1 MYINANSD
9 RFSGMT
15 LNLVQ
20 EGGIGNFLV
29 NSLGNSFSSI
39 WAAITH
45 LHWSRIAVK
54 CKCYQE
60 ECMTNQLK
68 YRRDP

>member
-20 EGGIGNFLV
+20 EGGIGIFWLTV
-29 NSLGNSFSSI
+29 WVTVSLRSEQQ
-39 WAAITH
+39 
-45 LHWSRIAVK
+45 LHASTDL
-54 CKCYQE
+54 E
-60 ECMTNQLK
+60 LQLNANVIK
-68 YRRDP
+68 RNA

>member
-20 EGGIGNFLV
+20 EGGIGIFWLTV
-29 NSLGNSFSSI
+29 WVTVSLRSEQQ
-39 WAAITH
+39 
-45 LHWSRIAVK
+45 LHTSTDLELPLNANVIKRNA
-54 CKCYQE
+54 
-60 ECMTNQLK
+60 
-68 YRRDP
+68 

>member
-20 EGGIGNFLV
+20 EGGIGIFWLTV
-29 NSLGNSFSSI
+29 WVTVSLRSEQQ
-39 WAAITH
+39 
-45 LHWSRIAVK
+45 LHASTDLELPLNANVIKRNA
-54 CKCYQE
+54 
-60 ECMTNQLK
+60 
-68 YRRDP
+68 

>member
-20 EGGIGNFLV
+20 EGGIGIFWLTV
-29 NSLGNSFSSI
+29 WVTVSLQSERQ
-39 WAAITH
+39 
-45 LHWSRIAVK
+45 LHTSTDL
-54 CKCYQE
+54 E
-60 ECMTNQLK
+60 LQLNANVIK
-68 YRRDP
+68 RNA

>member
-20 EGGIGNFLV
+20 EGGIGIFWLTV
-29 NSLGNSFSSI
+29 WVTVSLRSE
-39 WAAITH
+39 WQ
-45 LHWSRIAVK
+45 LHASTDL
-54 CKCYQE
+54 E
-60 ECMTNQLK
+60 LQLNANVIK
-68 YRRDP
+68 RNA

>member
-20 EGGIGNFLV
+20 EGGIGIFWLTV
-29 NSLGNSFSSI
+29 WVTVSLRSERQ
-39 WAAITH
+39 
-45 LHWSRIAVK
+45 LHASTDL
-54 CKCYQE
+54 E
-60 ECMTNQLK
+60 LQLNANVIK
-68 YRRDP
+68 RNA